1 MEVTAAEEV
10 FLVQDVDYRLLSHFS
25 AQTSFV
31 EVLDVEAVFESI
43 ELWHVVLDGSID
55 QLSLCEPEYS
65 DSFVIDIYY
74 FASFLVDSCDYDN
87 PCVLQLVFWHR
98 FLLFTVTDCVNQLL
112 VDLASILKIRF
123 QLVQISAI
131 FLHSLKVLVLNLV
144 AFLVNRM
151 NFDRNT
157 AHLATELTQGVEI
170 RLCGVNIAPKAF
182 LELGHDVNLLIELS
196 EHRFVHD
203 NFC

>member
-1 MEVTAAEEV
+1 
-10 FLVQDVDYRLLSHFS
+10 
-25 AQTSFV
+25 
-31 EVLDVEAVFESI
+31 
-43 ELWHVVLDGSID
+43 
-55 QLSLCEPEYS
+55 
-65 DSFVIDIYY
+65 
-74 FASFLVDSCDYDN
+74 
-87 PCVLQLVFWHR
+87 
-98 FLLFTVTDCVNQLL
+98 
-112 VDLASILKIRF
+112 
-123 QLVQISAI
+123 
-131 FLHSLKVLVLNLV
+131 
-144 AFLVNRM
+144 M